1 MIISTNDPKNP
12 VEAGDVMYL
21 QFDDQ
26 EYPRLQKI
34 RRCYER
40 PDLKLSHLEERRN
53 NAAYWYSYF
62 ENKEKRK

>member
-1 MIISTNDPKNP
+1 
-12 VEAGDVMYL
+12 MYL

-40 PDLKLSHLEERRN
+40 PDPERSHLEERRN
-53 NAAYWYSYF
+53 NAAYWYICF